1 MVTVSAHDIVTAVT
15 KSTRAVFTTMLG
27 LEIHP
32 GEPRAEPPDAA
43 SFDGVVALV
52 GVAGSWT
59 GSGRISCS
67 SRFACRLASALL
79 STPCDS
85 VNEDV
90 LDALA
95 ELSNMIMGNVK
106 TCFEERAGPLAL
118 SIPTVVFGRNYQ
130 TRFSGVPEWTVV
142 PFECGSETLEIRF
155 CLVPTPVGRAFSQ
168 QPGFCPAPTGP
179 SGTRF

>member
-1 MVTVSAHDIVTAVT
+1 MEPIPSIEIVTVVTESTTAVF
-15 KSTRAVFTTMLG
+15 STMLG
-27 LEIHP
+27 LEIQV
-32 GEPRAEPPDAA
+32 GEPHAEPAETS

-67 SRFACRLASALL
+67 SRFACSLAGALL
-79 STPCDS
+79 AMPCEA

-90 LDALA
+90 LDAVA
-95 ELSNMIMGNVK
+95 EVANMIVGNVK
-106 TCFEERAGPLAL
+106 THFEERLGPLGL

-142 PFECGSETLEIRF
+142 PFRCNNEPMEVRF
-155 CLVPTPVGRAFSQ
+155 CLIPTPQIPHTARR
-168 QPGFCPAPTGP
+168 PAMLA
-179 SGTRF
+179 